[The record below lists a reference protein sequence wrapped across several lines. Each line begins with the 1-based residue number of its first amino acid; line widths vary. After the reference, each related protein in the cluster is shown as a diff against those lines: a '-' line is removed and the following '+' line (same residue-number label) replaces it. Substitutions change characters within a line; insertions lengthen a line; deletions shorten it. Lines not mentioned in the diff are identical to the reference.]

1 MQMKVFSNLWVVWVW
16 RPCLTWD
23 AQQMSPTDNEKG
35 DIPFVKQDPGG
46 PQCLITYGLIKME
59 MVMEVI
65 TLRDP
70 PVGGQAGPH
79 SADKTKDKIREEW
92 K

>member
-1 MQMKVFSNLWVVWVW
+1 MNPDF
-16 RPCLTWD
+16 RRRC
-23 AQQMSPTDNEKG
+23 KG
-35 DIPFVKQDPGG
+35 
-46 PQCLITYGLIKME
+46 
-59 MVMEVI
+59 VMEVI

-79 SADKTKDKIREEW
+79 LADKTKDKIREEW